1 MMRLL
6 AFMFPSR
13 EKPIC
18 AGAVVLA
25 WICLTCLFSL
35 SRAVMAAMPDFEV
48 EIEYSE
54 YLSLYEDAERPG
66 IEILVPLTDYAATDM
81 RYGSRTS
88 RAGRNCL
95 SGLTNTAPSSGK

>member
-48 EIEYSE
+48 EIEHSE

-81 RYGSRTS
+81 RYGSRELRGPVGAVS
-88 RAGRNCL
+88 L
-95 SGLTNTAPSSGK
+95 D